1 MILIKKIFI
10 CLFIIEYLVVMNIYN
25 GSILG
30 IPENIEY
37 SILYLIPLILTIK
50 NKGERIEK
58 VVLFIGFI
66 TQFYWYFINP
76 WNLDNDRYLLSY
88 KNNIKNRD
96 TFFEDIKIVNRPRHR
111 TEFYISHGLL
121 AAMLFSVIINI

>member
-1 MILIKKIFI
+1 MILIKKMLI
-10 CLFIIEYLVVMNIYN
+10 CVFIIEYLVVMNIYN

-37 SILYLIPLILTIK
+37 SIMYLIPLILIIK

-58 VVLFIGFI
+58 IVLFIGFI
-66 TQFYWYFINP
+66 TQIYWYFINP
-76 WNLDNDRYLLSY
+76 WNMDNNRYLLSY

-111 TEFYISHGLL
+111 TEFYTSHGLL